1 MTQRLSATILA
12 FSVLLCISSVNSFA
26 QSTDIARN
34 DSVKIQYHKV
44 LDTIVSMLE
53 EKTPAS
59 FKEAVF
65 AVENAYLDGTLSK
78 ELFQQDLDLLTGLAS
93 QIIQNRQLTYSGSD
107 KSNVEVHAAL
117 FTVMTDTLHV
127 RWPNNVNLRHMPFR
141 YDFEDV
147 FGRSSW
153 TQMFVSKLLAT
164 RTGNC
169 HSLPYLYKILAEEMD
184 VPAHL
189 ALAPNHV
196 YIKLRNEESG
206 WYNTELTS
214 GQFPID
220 AWLMASGYV
229 HMDAIHNSIFMDTLS
244 TRQSL
249 ALTLVD
255 LAKGYQR
262 KTQNTDPEFVLHITE
277 KALEY
282 DTTSINA
289 LLLKAELLKERLQR
303 QMENNGI
310 EEIGNIVTDSP
321 MESLFSEMQNLYGY
335 IHQIG
340 YRQMPESMY
349 LDWLQSLQAEHE
361 KYTNRNLPYS
371 NN

>member
-1 MTQRLSATILA
+1 
-12 FSVLLCISSVNSFA
+12 VNSVA
-26 QSTDIARN
+26 QSTDLAPN
-34 DSVKIQYHKV
+34 DSVKIHYQKA
-44 LDTIVSMLE
+44 LDTIVAMLE
-53 EKTPAS
+53 GKTPAS

-65 AVENAYLDGTLSK
+65 VVENAFLDENLDR

-117 FTVMTDTLHV
+117 FTVMTDTLHL
-127 RWPNNVNLRHMPFR
+127 RWSSNVNLRHMPFR

-147 FGRSSW
+147 FGRGDW

-164 RTGNC
+164 RTGSC
-169 HSLPYLYKILAEEMD
+169 HSLPYLYKSLAEEIK

-196 YIKLRNEESG
+196 YVKLRNEESG

-229 HMDAIHNSIFMDTLS
+229 HMDAIHNSIYMDTLS

-262 KTQNTDPEFVLHITE
+262 KTQNTDPEFVLQITE
-277 KALEY
+277 KA
-282 DTTSINA
+282 
-289 LLLKAELLKERLQR
+289 
-303 QMENNGI
+303 
-310 EEIGNIVTDSP
+310 
-321 MESLFSEMQNLYGY
+321 
-335 IHQIG
+335 
-340 YRQMPESMY
+340 
-349 LDWLQSLQAEHE
+349 
-361 KYTNRNLPYS
+361 
-371 NN
+371 

>member
-1 MTQRLSATILA
+1 MIQKLSTFILA
-12 FSVLLCISSVNSFA
+12 LSVLLSISSVNSVA
-26 QSTDIARN
+26 QSERFAHN
-34 DSVKIQYHKV
+34 DSVTIQYQKAY
-44 LDTIVSMLE
+44 DTIVSMLE
-53 EKTPAS
+53 GNTPAS

-65 AVENAYLDGTLSK
+65 AVENAYLDGSLSK

-107 KSNVEVHAAL
+107 KSNVEVNAAL
-117 FTVMTDTLHV
+117 FTIMTDTLHLL
-127 RWPNNVNLRHMPFR
+127 WSNNVNLRHMPFR
-141 YDFEDV
+141 YDFDDV
-147 FGRSSW
+147 FGRSDW

-164 RTGNC
+164 RSGNC

-229 HMDAIHNSIFMDTLS
+229 HMDAIHNSIYMDTLS

-262 KTQNTDPEFVLHITE
+262 KTQNTDPEFVLQITE

-282 DTTSINA
+282 DPTSINA
-289 LLLKAELLKERLQR
+289 LLLKAELLKEELQR
-303 QMENNGI
+303 GMEKKGFVESSYGGI
-310 EEIGNIVTDSP
+310 TNERGGRRKKYYSIT
-321 MESLFSEMQNLYGY
+321 SLGKKVLDQQYQVRTSIYKQIPNLSFG
-335 IHQIG
+335 Q
-340 YRQMPESMY
+340 
-349 LDWLQSLQAEHE
+349 
-361 KYTNRNLPYS
+361 
-371 NN
+371 